1 MADMNEFSDSIV
13 PLESVSSSP
22 INILKILHFVALVK
36 NLYVPNVIFL
46 KAPEFSG

>member
-22 INILKILHFVALVK
+22 INILKILQLVQ
-36 NLYVPNVIFL
+36 NLSVPNVIFL
-46 KAPEFSG
+46 KAPEISG